1 MKKNEVPGWLMSSV
15 TLLIYIGVTTLLK
28 LDVKLGL
35 LIWIAY
41 HITINHAEKEEMK

>member
-1 MKKNEVPGWLMSSV
+1 MRKNEVPDWLISSA
-15 TLLIYIGVTTLLK
+15 TLLIYIGVTVLLR